1 MFGKCPGAANIRT
14 PTIKIKKCPKCSVE
28 VEIFS
33 DEMQVKCGNCG
44 FTIYSDLQSCVQWCR
59 YAKECVGEETYRKLK
74 KKKIAFL
81 CVENSCR
88 SQVAEALAKKLCN
101 RPNLEFVSAGT
112 HPASEVD
119 PKALEVLRKENIT
132 WTGKPTNLSEIGQ
145 VDVAVTMGCEV
156 VCPAIPG
163 TKIVNWDIPDPKG
176 KGIEEYHKTL
186 NIIKEKV
193 VELLKEI
200 EE

>member
-1 MFGKCPGAANIRT
+1 MFDKCPGAANIRT
-14 PTIKIKKCPKCSVE
+14 PTIEIKKCPECGKE

-33 DEMQVKCGNCG
+33 DEMKVNCSNCG
-44 FTIYSDLQSCVQWCR
+44 FTIYNNLQSCVQWCK
-59 YAKECVGEETYRKLK
+59 YAKECVGEGTYKKLK

-88 SQVAEALAKKLCN
+88 SQIGEALAKKLCN

-112 HPASEVD
+112 HPANEVD
-119 PKALEVLRKENIT
+119 QKALEVLQKENIT
-132 WTGKPTNLSEIGQ
+132 WKGKPMNLSEMGQ
-145 VDVAVTMGCEV
+145 VDIVVTMGCKV

-163 TKIVNWDIPDPKG
+163 TKIVNWDIPDPEG
-176 KGIEEYHKTL
+176 KEVGEYQKTL